1 MNFGLDPGTDLAGD
15 FCASR
20 IETEDRKKP
29 RKMPTFKGDA
39 SMTTY
44 SQINEKVRR
53 SIRRSGIP
61 PISRHRDWNPNRSAP
76 NRNQAPWAL
85 MGIDLPEAD
94 FRPVSPESELRT
106 RWKLCVNRE
115 DRRHCRLGL
124 LLQRSQHFGLVL

>member
-1 MNFGLDPGTDLAGD
+1 MGLSYGVYRRVRGDYYCVIALRLHWHEFWPLDPGTDLAGD

-39 SMTTY
+39 LMTTY

-61 PISRHRDWNPNRSAP
+61 PISRHFDWNPNRSAP
-76 NRNQAPWAL
+76 NKNQAPWAL
-85 MGIDLPEAD
+85 RD
-94 FRPVSPESELRT
+94 
-106 RWKLCVNRE
+106 
-115 DRRHCRLGL
+115 
-124 LLQRSQHFGLVL
+124 